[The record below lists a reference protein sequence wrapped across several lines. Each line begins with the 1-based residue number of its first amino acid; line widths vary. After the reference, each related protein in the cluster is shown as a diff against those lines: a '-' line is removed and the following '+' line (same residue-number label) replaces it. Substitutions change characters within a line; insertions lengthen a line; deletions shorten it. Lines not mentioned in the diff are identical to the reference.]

1 MGLKINRLIL
11 KKGTKLDTTAI
22 KTVFDQV
29 EQKIQHENYIFR
41 GESQEYNEC
50 SSTLYRA
57 YNTRIELRDLSL
69 PSNELYTESNRRT
82 EGEKAAEIKQI
93 EKEIIEDVRN
103 HDLEP
108 ELDDINLWSRIQHY
122 GGYTNLIDF
131 TKSFPIAIFFACEKD
146 SEENGRIIL
155 QEINSEIEGQMIKS
169 EIPQNRII
177 AQKSVFVKPPTGVF
191 PIVESVTIPRDLKG
205 DLRRYLKVNFNISTE
220 TIYNDLHGYIQHATK
235 KSRGQFLHVHYTT
248 NRKVEKRVLLSK
260 ESWNEIE
267 ELSQKCVNG
276 HYRNPTAYLTWIIE
290 QHIYLCK
297 NLKGFDKSIL
307 PVDTNVE
314 KTGES
319 KERVTVVLKNGQTAT
334 QDPEGDPVYMKDFSI
349 ERKQK

>member
-1 MGLKINRLIL
+1 MNI
-11 KKGTKLDTTAI
+11 TAI
-22 KTVFDQV
+22 KTIFDQV
-29 EQKIQHENYIFR
+29 EQKTQHKNYIFR

-57 YNTRIELRDLSL
+57 YTSTIEYSVP
-69 PSNELYTESNRRT
+69 PSESNGQ
-82 EGEKAAEIKQI
+82 GEKTTKQEKIKQI
-93 EKEIIEDVRN
+93 EQIEQEIINKAKN

-108 ELDDINLWSRIQHY
+108 ELNDINLWSKIQHY

-146 SEENGRIIL
+146 SGENGRIIL
-155 QEINSEIEGQMIKS
+155 QEINSEIEGKMVKP

-177 AQKSVFVKPPTGVF
+177 AQKSVFVKPPTGTF
-191 PIVESVTIPRDLKG
+191 PIVEYVTIPNDLKG
-205 DLRRYLKVNFNISTE
+205 DLRRYLKVNFDISTE
-220 TIYNDLHGYIQHATK
+220 TIYNDLHGYIQHVTK

-248 NRKVEKRVLLSK
+248 DRRVEKRISLSK

-267 ELSQKCVNG
+267 ELSQKCVNR
-276 HYRNPTAYLTWIIE
+276 HYRNPIAYLTWIIE

-314 KTGES
+314 KTEES
-319 KERVTVVLKNGQTAT
+319 TERVTIVLKKGQTAT
-334 QDPEGDPVYMKDFSI
+334 RDPEGDPVYMKDIGI
-349 ERKQK
+349 ERQQN

>member
-1 MGLKINRLIL
+1 MDI
-11 KKGTKLDTTAI
+11 TAI
-22 KTVFDQV
+22 KTIFDQV
-29 EQKIQHENYIFR
+29 EQKAQHKNYIFR

-57 YNTRIELRDLSL
+57 YNTRIELSNLSL
-69 PSNELYTESNRRT
+69 PSNELYAESNRRT
-82 EGEKAAEIKQI
+82 EGEKAKEIKQI

-103 HDLEP
+103 HGLEP
-108 ELDDINLWSRIQHY
+108 NLDDTALWSIIQHY
-122 GGYTNLIDF
+122 SGYTNLIDF

-146 SEENGRIIL
+146 SGENGRIVL
-155 QEINSEIEGQMIKS
+155 QEINSEIEGQMVKP

-177 AQKSVFVKPPTGVF
+177 AQKSVFVKPPTGTF
-191 PIVESVTIPRDLKG
+191 PIVEYVTIPNDLKG
-205 DLRRYLKVNFNISTE
+205 DLRRYLKVNFDISTE

-248 NRKVEKRVLLSK
+248 DRRVEKRISLSK

-267 ELSQKCVNG
+267 ELSQKCVNR
-276 HYRNPTAYLTWIIE
+276 HYRNPIAYLTWIIE

-314 KTGES
+314 KTEES
-319 KERVTVVLKNGQTAT
+319 KERVIIVLKKGQTAT
-334 QDPEGDPVYMKDFSI
+334 RDSEGDPVYVKDIGI
-349 ERKQK
+349 ERQQN